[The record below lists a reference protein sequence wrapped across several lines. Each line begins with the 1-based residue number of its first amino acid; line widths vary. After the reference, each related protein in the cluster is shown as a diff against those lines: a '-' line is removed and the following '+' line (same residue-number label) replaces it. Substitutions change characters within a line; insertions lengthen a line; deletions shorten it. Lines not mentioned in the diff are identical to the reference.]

1 MSLLEERI
9 VPGLHGVSASKLN
22 VYKTKQDAAVGLAQ
36 NIVAWSKDAVER
48 NGRFVIAFSGGSLPA
63 TLCPELVRLSSEI
76 EFSKWCVLFAD
87 ERYVDLD
94 HEDSNYNLVKSQ
106 LVDRLDGHNTINTSQ
121 IIGIDVSD
129 TVEMAATLYSDEMRR
144 KLYRDNDAE
153 RFPSIDVVLLGMGP
167 DGHTASLFPNHSL
180 LNESVAWLHSI
191 SDSPKPPPK
200 RITMTL
206 PLINAAQEVCFLAT
220 GSGKKEVLQRVL
232 YEPEARLPSSL
243 VRTVGKGDDN
253 VGVRWY
259 IDQDATPAGRNKL

>member
-1 MSLLEERI
+1 
-9 VPGLHGVSASKLN
+9 
-22 VYKTKQDAAVGLAQ
+22 
-36 NIVAWSKDAVER
+36 
-48 NGRFVIAFSGGSLPA
+48 
-63 TLCPELVRLSSEI
+63 
-76 EFSKWCVLFAD
+76 
-87 ERYVDLD
+87 
-94 HEDSNYNLVKSQ
+94 
-106 LVDRLDGHNTINTSQ
+106 
-121 IIGIDVSD
+121 
-129 TVEMAATLYSDEMRR
+129 MAATLYSDEMRR